1 MSLYHFNVG
10 HIKRSA
16 GQSAIAAASYRA
28 GEKLYSE
35 YYGEYSDYTRKGGV
49 VHTEIMLPSHAPPAY
64 RDRATLW
71 NAVEAVEHTKKAQ
84 LAYSFDI
91 ALQNEFS
98 MEENIALAR
107 QFVMEQFVARGM
119 IADLAVHMPDKD
131 GGIENP
137 HFHVMCPIRPLNT
150 DGTWG
155 AKQRR
160 EYLFDENDKPAL
172 DDAGHQKFNAVP
184 TTDWGRPET
193 LEEWR
198 AAWADLCNR
207 KFEEKNLNV
216 RIDHRSYERQGI
228 EKPPTQHEGP
238 AVNEMEK
245 RGIQTNKRALNN
257 WVRKTWK
264 LITELK
270 DMIAALVEAIADIQ
284 AEIRAEKAKFDAE
297 NIATL
302 LNTYYDRRNAGAYS
316 SKARVN
322 NLQDQIDTFNYLQ
335 SKGISTLDDLKEA
348 TSKMGDEVSDMTQSL
363 RADEDRARELTDLIR
378 YAENYR
384 RIKPIYDEMNSIRWK
399 KKREKFRQ
407 VHGGDL
413 RLFYLARRELG
424 EHVKGKSIPLADWK
438 EELKTLQTKHKKDY
452 ENLKAIR
459 EEARKLHTIQK
470 NLESALR
477 PQPELRRSEP
487 ER

>member
-1 MSLYHFNVG
+1 MSLYHFSVG

-28 GEKLYSE
+28 GKKLYSE
-35 YYGEYSDYTRKGGV
+35 YYGEYADYTHKSGV
-49 VHTEIMLPSHAPPAY
+49 VHTEIFLPPQAPLEYA
-64 RDRATLW
+64 DRATLW

-107 QFVMEQFVARGM
+107 QFIMEQFVSRGM
-119 IADLAVHMPDKD
+119 IADLAVHMPDKE

-137 HFHVMCPIRPLNT
+137 HFHVMCPIRPLNP

-155 AKQRR
+155 TKQRR
-160 EYLFDENDKPAL
+160 EYLFHDDGTPVL

-184 TTDWGRPET
+184 TTDWGRAET

-198 AAWADLCNR
+198 GAWADLCNR
-207 KFEEKNLNV
+207 KFEEKQLDV

-228 EKPPTQHEGP
+228 DKLPTRHEGP

-245 RGIQTNKRALNN
+245 RGIKTNKRSLNN
-257 WVRKTWK
+257 WIRKTGR
-264 LITELK
+264 LIASLK
-270 DMIAALVEAIADIQ
+270 EKIAALMAVVDEIIAEA
-284 AEIRAEKAKFDAE
+284 RKFDAE

-316 SKARVN
+316 KKARAN
-322 NLQDQIDTFNYLQ
+322 NFKEQVETFNYLQ
-335 SKGISTLDDLKEA
+335 AQGINTLDDLKKA
-348 TSKMGDEVSDMTQSL
+348 VSQMGLHLTDISDAMK
-363 RADEDRARELTDLIR
+363 ADEGHMKKLTDLIR
-378 YAENYR
+378 YAENYKR
-384 RIKPIYDEMNSIRWK
+384 LRPIYDEMNGIRF
-399 KKREKFRQ
+399 KKRREAYKQ
-407 VHGGDL
+407 EHDGDL
-413 RLFYLARRELG
+413 RLFYLARRKLG
-424 EHVKGKSIPLADWK
+424 DHASGKTIPLADWRK
-438 EELKTLQTKHKKDY
+438 EIKTLQTEHDKKY
-452 ENLKAIR
+452 AELKAIR
-459 EEARKLHTIQK
+459 VEYRRLSKIKQ
-470 NLESALR
+470 NLESALHEDKR
-477 PQPELRRSEP
+477 ITCDTP